1 MEVLDSEKKNSNL
14 LGILGLF
21 FTRLSPTFQFY
32 LTKILNLRMLCSNR
46 GKVSTRVEGM
56 YDMTLVQTAFFTQQE
71 HLPARLRKAWA
82 QNVQD

>member
-1 MEVLDSEKKNSNL
+1 MEVLDSKKKNSNL

-56 YDMTLVQTAFFTQQE
+56 YDMTLVQTAFFTKNENCQ
-71 HLPARLRKAWA
+71 L
-82 QNVQD
+82 D